1 MNVLGALL
9 FVVALLISI
18 VLHEAGHMVCARWSG
33 GKVTEFFVGFGTRLW
48 SFRRGETEYGIKA
61 IPAGGY
67 VKIVGMTDLDEIE
80 PGDED
85 RALKNKPAR
94 KRLLTLSAGSITHFL
109 IALVLFFLSPMLFG
123 VQKADASAKVGHVAA
138 CLTSE
143 GTPQDSCTAGAKQS
157 PAAAAGL
164 ATGDLITTVNGAHIA
179 NFDALTTALHQLP
192 ANQPATIT
200 FTDPQ
205 GGRHTATIVP
215 IGVKSVTYPDG
226 HTASGSLVGLGPD
239 AYTQHYNPISAAGY
253 SGRQFGSA
261 IVGTFKGLGSIPA
274 AIPKLFTSTV
284 DHTQRSASSPVG
296 VVGMAQL
303 SGSII
308 GEAGFSGFFALVAVI
323 NVFIGVFN
331 LLPIL
336 PLDGGHVAILLYEE
350 ARKRVYRL
358 LRRPVPGR
366 VDLNKLMPVAYAF
379 LLLFVGLTL
388 LLLAADITNPLHL
401 PS

>member
-9 FVVALLISI
+9 FVLALLVSI

-48 SFRRGETEYGIKA
+48 SFKRGETEYGIKA

-94 KRLLTLSAGSITHFL
+94 MRLLTLSAGSLTHFL

-123 VQKADASAKVGHVAA
+123 VQKADTSARVGHVSA
-138 CLTSE
+138 CLTSDGSPDE
-143 GTPQDSCTAGAKQS
+143 SCAAGSKPS
-157 PAAAAGL
+157 PAARAGL
-164 ATGDLITTVNGAHIA
+164 STGDLITAIA
-179 NFDALTTALHQLP
+179 GRPIKNFDDLATALHQLP
-192 ANQPATIT
+192 AGQPSALEY
-200 FTDPQ
+200 TDPQ
-205 GGRHTATIVP
+205 GRAHATTVVP
-215 IGVKSVTYPDG
+215 VGVKSVTYPDG
-226 HTASGSLVGLGPD
+226 HTAAGSLVGLGQNS
-239 AYTQHYNPISAAGY
+239 YTQHYSPISAAGY
-253 SGRQFGSA
+253 SGQQFGSM
-261 IVGTFKGLGSIPA
+261 IVNTFKGLGSIPA
-274 AIPKLFTSTV
+274 AIPKLFTATV

-296 VVGMAQL
+296 VVGMAQI
-303 SGSII
+303 SGTII
-308 GEAGFSGFFALVAVI
+308 GQAGFAGFFALVAAV

-336 PLDGGHVAILLYEE
+336 PLDGGHVAVLLYEE
-350 ARKRVYRL
+350 ARKRLYRL
-358 LRRPVPGR
+358 LHRPAPGR

-379 LLLFVGLTL
+379 LLVFVGLTL
-388 LLLAADITNPLHL
+388 LLLAADITNPIHL